1 MTDLEIVRKVV
12 REKAQTIL
20 DANDRIW
27 EYAELAY
34 HEFQSADLLCNILSE
49 EGFTVQKGLAGI
61 PTCFTATWSKGSG
74 KPVMGILG
82 EYDALSS
89 LSQKAATPTA
99 EPIEQGGNGH
109 GCGHCSLGAG
119 ALGAVLAIKAYLE
132 EQDED
137 GTVIYFGCPAEEGA
151 GSKQFM
157 ARAGL
162 FDGVDFIYTWHPSTH
177 NAVEWVQ
184 SNAIIGANFHF
195 KGRTSHAGASPHM
208 GRSALDAVELMSVG
222 CNYLREH
229 VLPEVRIHYA
239 YIDAGGTSPNVVQ
252 DRATVRYEIRAPF
265 SYQLRELLDRVADVA
280 KGAALM
286 TGTQSSYELA
296 MAFTE
301 YVPNRA
307 LAEVADEC
315 LQEVGA
321 PEWDESDYAL
331 ARQFLQSY
339 DEETTKAIHR
349 KIADEY
355 GAERLEEIL
364 EKPLDSEVHPFDGSH
379 LALECGSTDVGDVGF
394 AAPTMNL
401 NVACACVG
409 NVGHTWQMTA
419 QACSPI
425 SHKGI
430 LTAAQVLALAAIH
443 TKHRPEVMEAAKQEV
458 LARNGGK
465 YSCPLPDSV
474 QPPLDTY

>member
-1 MTDLEIVRKVV
+1 
-12 REKAQTIL
+12 
-20 DANDRIW
+20 
-27 EYAELAY
+27 
-34 HEFQSADLLCNILSE
+34 
-49 EGFTVQKGLAGI
+49 
-61 PTCFTATWSKGSG
+61 
-74 KPVMGILG
+74 MGILG

-430 LTAAQVLALAAIH
+430 LTAAQVLALAAIR